1 MKNEGELLS
10 DAGHA
15 GHRDD
20 ERCAA
25 GVSKFGPSAVVA
37 GALHV
42 RRMQQLSAGGNLAER
57 VEIFSQALERFR
69 AGRVSCGLLELPRLR
84 DPWSKEKFS
93 DRQRAYAQAWNAQN
107 IYTPEFVL
115 NGREWSHGF
124 WQKTVPAVAETGAG
138 SLKVS
143 SDDATHWQLSFVP
156 AQNKKTTYEVHAA
169 LLVSGVSS
177 DVKAG
182 ENAGRQLK
190 HDFAAIA
197 FTELPLVSHSNV
209 FNSTFALEAKSK
221 PNGGRLALAVWITVH
236 GKSEPVQVTGGWLM
250 NPEK

>member
-1 MKNEGELLS
+1 MK
-10 DAGHA
+10 
-15 GHRDD
+15 
-20 ERCAA
+20 
-25 GVSKFGPSAVVA
+25 
-37 GALHV
+37 
-42 RRMQQLSAGGNLAER
+42 
-57 VEIFSQALERFR
+57 
-69 AGRVSCGLLELPRLR
+69 VSCFLMLALLVTETMNAAPLVFQSSGRQPSLLELYTSEGCSSCPPAEIWLSGLKYSPKLWSDFVPVAFHVEYWNYLGWR
-84 DPWSKEKFS
+84 DPWSKEEFS

-190 HDFAAIA
+190 HDFAAMA

-221 PNGGRLALAVWITVH
+221 PNGGCLALAVWITVH